1 MQSPAD
7 HVVEDLLQI
16 GVLLLDAEKNLLN
29 HHILAAVLLKIV
41 VGLLGV
47 RELRTEAAD
56 GDIVEALGLLL
67 VGNSLVLHLCLLHLG
82 GKQLV
87 VVLRVHLL
95 LLILHITVRS
105 NLLRDLFELAD
116 ALINGLVELHRVL
129 SRVLQ
134 GLLEVRNL
142 ARQFTLGC

>member
-1 MQSPAD
+1 M
-7 HVVEDLLQI
+7 QI

>member
-29 HHILAAVLLKIV
+29 HHVLAAVLLKIV